1 MSASPPNPPAAP
13 PRRRRPW
20 IALGILMGLL
30 LVLALVGASCLTM
43 PIPKSG
49 SRQTVIYYTA
59 PTDLRPGARLNADEL
74 EDRLRRAGYREVEG
88 TPETGEYRSLSGG
101 AEIHL
106 RPFEYPD
113 RRFDGGLIR
122 VRVRGDE
129 VYRVE
134 RIGSVGEDEVFLDP
148 ERIAGFEG
156 ETGAVLDY
164 IQLAD
169 APPLFVKALIA
180 VEDRRFYHHPGIDP
194 VGTMRAL
201 WADLRRGS
209 SSQGGSTLTQQLA
222 RSLYLHNKK
231 TVARKAQE
239 AVIALGL
246 ELRYSKDQIL
256 EAYLNAVYWGY
267 WGPMEIRGARE
278 ASRYYLGKD
287 LNDADA
293 AGIALLVG
301 LIQAPNAYSPYSS
314 PEKAKARRDLVLRML
329 AEKGILSDRDAK
341 RAIASSL
348 PSRRPPERV
357 AEASYFLDA
366 VRHEIEQRAPKGTA
380 TKPGT
385 AIFTTLD
392 PRDQDAAVKA
402 VREGLRELERDHRS
416 LRKKKSPLQAAVVT
430 LDPASGEVRALVGG
444 RDYLTGPF
452 NRAVDALRQPGS
464 LFKPFVYLAAFR
476 HPDRKDGTFWTAAT
490 ILKDEPIG
498 IRAGRKIWR
507 PMDYDRQFRGDVT
520 LRYALEHSLNIP
532 TASVGYEVGIQRV
545 AEVAH
550 ELGIT
555 SDLDEVPSLAL
566 GTSGVSLLEITSAYA
581 AIGAGGQAR
590 TPTLLRGIIGPTG
603 KTIHISEEDDPPGV
617 DPQEC
622 YLVTRL
628 LQGVIESG
636 TGAGARSRG
645 VRGTVAGKTGTTDD
659 YRDAWFVGYTPLR
672 ATGVWVGFDR
682 RDPVGLSGA
691 SAALPIWATIMK
703 ETICGSGDG
712 SFSRPPGIVSA
723 MVCTETGELATGA
736 CPDFRDEEFLEGTEP
751 TVDCGRHGGG
761 FFNSVRRFFGI

>member
-1 MSASPPNPPAAP
+1 MIGVAGAF
-13 PRRRRPW
+13 
-20 IALGILMGLL
+20 LL
-30 LVLALVGASCLTM
+30 TLVLVGVSCLTM
-43 PIPKSG
+43 PIPKAG
-49 SRQTVIYYTA
+49 SRQTVVYFAA

-74 EDRLRRAGYREVEG
+74 ADRLRRAGYREVDG
-88 TPETGEYRSLSGG
+88 APESGEYRSLSSG
-101 AEIHL
+101 AEINL
-106 RPFEYPD
+106 RPFQYPD
-113 RRFDGGLIR
+113 RTFDGGRVR

-129 VYRVE
+129 INRTE
-134 RIGSVGEDEVFLDP
+134 LIDEIDDAEIFLDP

-164 IQLAD
+164 LRLSD
-169 APPLFVKALIA
+169 APPLFLKSLIA
-180 VEDRRFYHHPGIDP
+180 IEDHRFYHHPGIDP

-201 WADLRRGS
+201 WTDLRRGA

-267 WGPMEIRGARE
+267 WGPMEIRGVGE
-278 ASRYYLGKD
+278 ASRYYLGKEIE
-287 LNDADA
+287 DADP

-301 LIQAPNAYSPYSS
+301 LIQAPNAYSPYSA
-314 PEKAKARRDLVLRML
+314 PQKAKNRRDLVLRLL
-329 AEKGILSDRDAK
+329 AEKGILSEGDAK
-341 RAIASSL
+341 RAIASPL

-357 AEASYFLDA
+357 AEASFFLDA
-366 VRHEIEQRAPKGTA
+366 VRGEIERRAPRGTA
-380 TKPGT
+380 TKAGT

-402 VREGLRELERDHRS
+402 LRDGLKDLERDHRAI
-416 LRKKKSPLQAAVVT
+416 RKKKSPLQAAVVT
-430 LDPASGEVRALVGG
+430 IDPANGEVRALVGG

-452 NRAVDALRQPGS
+452 NRAVDARRQAGS
-464 LFKPFVYLAAFR
+464 LFKPFVYLAAFT
-476 HPDRKDGTFWTAAT
+476 HPKRKDGTYWTAAT
-490 ILKDEPIG
+490 ILEDKPIG

-507 PMDYDRQFRGDVT
+507 PMDYDRQFRGEVS

-532 TASVGYEVGIQRV
+532 TASVGNEVGIKRV
-545 AEVAH
+545 AEVARD
-550 ELGIT
+550 LGIT
-555 SDLDEVPSLAL
+555 SELDEVPSLAL

-581 AIGAGGQAR
+581 GLAAGGRAR
-590 TPTLLRGIIGPTG
+590 APTLLRGILGQNGKPISLSPLSDPT
-603 KTIHISEEDDPPGV
+603 GV
-617 DPQEC
+617 DPQES
-622 YLVTRL
+622 YLITRL

-659 YRDAWFVGYTPLR
+659 YRDAWFCGYTPRR

-691 SAALPIWATIMK
+691 SAALPIWASIMSQ
-703 ETICGSGDG
+703 TICRNGDG
-712 SFSRPPGIVSA
+712 SFDRPPGIEDA
-723 MVCTETGELATGA
+723 LVCTASGELATGD
-736 CPDFRDEEFLEGTEP
+736 CPEYRDEEFLEGTEP
-751 TVDCGRHGGG
+751 DKECSLHGGG
-761 FFNSVRRFFGI
+761 MIGSVRRFLGI